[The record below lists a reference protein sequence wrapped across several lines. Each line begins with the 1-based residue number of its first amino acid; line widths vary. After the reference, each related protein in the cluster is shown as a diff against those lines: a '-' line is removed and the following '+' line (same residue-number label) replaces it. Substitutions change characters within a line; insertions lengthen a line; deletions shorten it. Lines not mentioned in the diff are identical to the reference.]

1 MTKFRCSV
9 FLQIYARFKA
19 TDHDSGRVSYFVN
32 RRTWLKVT
40 DLLLHYLR
48 SSDPRVAS
56 ITGQIVRGHNVGRT
70 EVQVISALSGHVL
83 VSKEIR
89 VVADKVSVARLA
101 VNVVSGLQ
109 LNIRPDAAV
118 DNNYIAETSVTRKL
132 TAKYQEGLLDIDLW
146 FSDDTRTP
154 LRSVAMSDYA
164 LRVES
169 ANPDVVAFAP
179 MAASPHPRVIAVG
192 SGKGRLLRVSFGPP
206 DTCAAG
212 GPAAAGKHDVRRTL
226 SALSETAADVQVDFT
241 SSPYSVEQF
250 VQNDG
255 GGSGVLNVGPPR
267 DKKDHKDS
275 AVIGECAYRA
285 IGYHLG
291 PTRRFS
297 VVQFGEEN
305 AKQSCDH

>member
-1 MTKFRCSV
+1 MFTR
-9 FLQIYARFKA
+9 QIYARFKA

-56 ITGQIVRGHNVGRT
+56 ISGQVVRGHNVGRT

-89 VVADKVSVARLA
+89 VVSDKVSVARLA

-169 ANPDVVAFAP
+169 TNPDVVAFAP

-192 SGKGRLLRVSFGPP
+192 SGKGPLLRVSFGPP
-206 DTCAAG
+206 DVC
-212 GPAAAGKHDVRRTL
+212 GKHETGVGSGRKPVQSTT
-226 SALSETAADVQVDFT
+226 LSETAAEVHVDFS

-250 VQNDG
+250 VQNDGGGGGGGGGVG

-267 DKKDHKDS
+267 DKKDHHRKD
-275 AVIGECAYRA
+275 AG
-285 IGYHLG
+285 GK
-291 PTRRFS
+291 S
-297 VVQFGEEN
+297 VV
-305 AKQSCDH
+305 

>member
-1 MTKFRCSV
+1 M
-9 FLQIYARFKA
+9 
-19 TDHDSGRVSYFVN
+19 N

-56 ITGQIVRGHNVGRT
+56 ITGQTVHGHNVGRT

-89 VVADKVSVARLA
+89 VVGDKVSVSRLA

-109 LNIRPDAAV
+109 LNVRPDAAV
-118 DNNYIAETSVTRKL
+118 DNNYIAETSVTRRL

-192 SGKGRLLRVSFGPP
+192 PGKGRLLRVSFGPP
-206 DTCAAG
+206 DACRG
-212 GPAAAGKHDVRRTL
+212 GGKHDAAGRKPAQAAAAV
-226 SALSETAADVQVDFT
+226 LSETAADVHVDFS

-255 GGSGVLNVGPPR
+255 GGGGGGGGVLNVGPPR
-267 DKKDHKDS
+267 DKKDHNDS
-275 AVIGECAYRA
+275 GEWKSRKGFQSGIY
-285 IGYHLG
+285 
-291 PTRRFS
+291 F
-297 VVQFGEEN
+297 QFGLARVVRVRN
-305 AKQSCDH
+305 FFFFFAVTDR

>member
-1 MTKFRCSV
+1 M
-9 FLQIYARFKA
+9 QIYARFKA

-56 ITGQIVRGHNVGRT
+56 ITGQIVRGHNAGRT

-89 VVADKVSVARLA
+89 VVSDKVSVARLA

-109 LNIRPDAAV
+109 LNIRPDAAA

-146 FSDDTRTP
+146 FTDDTRTP

-169 ANPDVVAFAP
+169 TNPDVVAFAP

-192 SGKGRLLRVSFGPP
+192 PGKGQLLRVSFGPP
-206 DTCAAG
+206 DVCSKHEPVQAVG
-212 GPAAAGKHDVRRTL
+212 GGGRKTVLPTT
-226 SALSETAADVQVDFT
+226 LSETAADVQVDFS

-250 VQNDG
+250 VQNDGGGGGG

-267 DKKDHKDS
+267 DKKDHNKDS
-275 AVIGECAYRA
+275 AGKSR
-285 IGYHLG
+285 YHYNIITAAS
-291 PTRRFS
+291 P
-297 VVQFGEEN
+297 N
-305 AKQSCDH
+305 II

>member
-1 MTKFRCSV
+1 MTVCS
-9 FLQIYARFKA
+9 QIYARFKA

-89 VVADKVSVARLA
+89 VVSDKVTVARLA

-118 DNNYIAETSVTRKL
+118 ENNYIAETSVTRKL

-169 ANPDVVAFAP
+169 TNPDVVAFAP

-192 SGKGRLLRVSFGPP
+192 SGKGQLLRVSFGPP
-206 DTCAAG
+206 DACGRHEGGG
-212 GPAAAGKHDVRRTL
+212 GPGGIRKPVQSTV
-226 SALSETAADVQVDFT
+226 LSETAAEVQVDFS

-255 GGSGVLNVGPPR
+255 GGGTSVGGSGVLNVGPPR
-267 DKKDHKDS
+267 DKKDRNKDS
-275 AVIGECAYRA
+275 SGGKFRPYRSPA
-285 IGYHLG
+285 FS
-291 PTRRFS
+291 RFRLH
-297 VVQFGEEN
+297 
-305 AKQSCDH
+305 K

>member
-1 MTKFRCSV
+1 M
-9 FLQIYARFKA
+9 
-19 TDHDSGRVSYFVN
+19 SYFVN

-56 ITGQIVRGHNVGRT
+56 ITGRVVRGHNAGRA

-89 VVADKVSVARLA
+89 VVGDKVSVARLA

-109 LNIRPDAAV
+109 LNVRPDAAADSNSYV
-118 DNNYIAETSVTRKL
+118 AETSVTRKL
-132 TAKYQEGLLDIDLW
+132 TAKYQEGLLDVDLW
-146 FSDDTRTP
+146 FSDGTRTP

-206 DTCAAG
+206 DACGRHEVVAAG
-212 GPAAAGKHDVRRTL
+212 GRKAVQSTT
-226 SALSETAADVQVDFT
+226 LSETAADVQVDFS

-255 GGSGVLNVGPPR
+255 GGVLNVGPPR
-267 DKKDHKDS
+267 DKKDHEDS
-275 AVIGECAYRA
+275 GECAPR
-285 IGYHLG
+285 
-291 PTRRFS
+291 TFS
-297 VVQFGEEN
+297 DVFILTL
-305 AKQSCDH
+305 KQL

>member
-1 MTKFRCSV
+1 M
-9 FLQIYARFKA
+9 LQIYARFKA

-56 ITGQIVRGHNVGRT
+56 ISGQIVRGHNVGRT

-89 VVADKVSVARLA
+89 VVSDKVSVARLA

-109 LNIRPDAAV
+109 LNIRPDPAV
-118 DNNYIAETSVTRKL
+118 DNNYIAETSVTRRL

-154 LRSVAMSDYA
+154 LRSVAMSDYT

-169 ANPDVVAFAP
+169 TNPDVVAFAP

-192 SGKGRLLRVSFGPP
+192 SGKGQLLRVSFGPP
-206 DTCAAG
+206 DACGKHEVLNVAG
-212 GPAAAGKHDVRRTL
+212 GSGGRKTVQPTT
-226 SALSETAADVQVDFT
+226 LSETAADVQVDFS

-255 GGSGVLNVGPPR
+255 GGGGSSSSGAGGGSGILNVGPPR

-275 AVIGECAYRA
+275 GGDSR
-285 IGYHLG
+285 GK
-291 PTRRFS
+291 S
-297 VVQFGEEN
+297 VV
-305 AKQSCDH
+305 

>member
-1 MTKFRCSV
+1 MSYAWFA
-9 FLQIYARFKA
+9 QIYARFKA

-89 VVADKVSVARLA
+89 VVSDKVSVSRLA

-109 LNIRPDAAV
+109 LNVRPDTAV

-169 ANPDVVAFAP
+169 TNPDVVAFAP

-192 SGKGRLLRVSFGPP
+192 SGKGQLLRVSFGPP
-206 DTCAAG
+206 DAC
-212 GPAAAGKHDVRRTL
+212 GKHEVVAGVRKAVQSTT
-226 SALSETAADVQVDFT
+226 LSETAADVQVDFS

-255 GGSGVLNVGPPR
+255 GGGGGSVLNVGPPR

-275 AVIGECAYRA
+275 SGELCSVIV
-285 IGYHLG
+285 I
-291 PTRRFS
+291 RRVSGHSHFS
-297 VVQFGEEN
+297 V
-305 AKQSCDH
+305 

>member
-1 MTKFRCSV
+1 M
-9 FLQIYARFKA
+9 
-19 TDHDSGRVSYFVN
+19 SYFVN

-89 VVADKVSVARLA
+89 VVSDKVSVARLA

-109 LNIRPDAAV
+109 LNIRPDATV

-146 FSDDTRTP
+146 FTDDTRTP

-206 DTCAAG
+206 DTCGRHEVMAPG
-212 GPAAAGKHDVRRTL
+212 GGRKVVQ
-226 SALSETAADVQVDFT
+226 SATLSETVADVQVDFS

-250 VQNDG
+250 VQNDGGG

-267 DKKDHKDS
+267 DKKDHMDSGKWYKNS
-275 AVIGECAYRA
+275 AV
-285 IGYHLG
+285 
-291 PTRRFS
+291 
-297 VVQFGEEN
+297 
-305 AKQSCDH
+305 AKAEKTLRVIVLLL

>member
-1 MTKFRCSV
+1 MAD
-9 FLQIYARFKA
+9 LQIYARFKA

-56 ITGQIVRGHNVGRT
+56 ITGQVVRGHNVGRT

-89 VVADKVSVARLA
+89 VVSDKVSVARLA

-169 ANPDVVAFAP
+169 TNPDVVAFAP

-206 DTCAAG
+206 DTCGKHEVAG
-212 GPAAAGKHDVRRTL
+212 GSGVVVGGGRKAVQSTT
-226 SALSETAADVQVDFT
+226 LSETAAEVQVDFS

-255 GGSGVLNVGPPR
+255 GGSGGSGVLNVGPPR

-275 AVIGECAYRA
+275 SGEWTDCVCVCTYYN
-285 IGYHLG
+285 G
-291 PTRRFS
+291 
-297 VVQFGEEN
+297 
-305 AKQSCDH
+305 

>member
-1 MTKFRCSV
+1 MRKKKNEISSFYLNSNYSTELLLLLTKRVYCG
-9 FLQIYARFKA
+9 QIYARFKA

-70 EVQVISALSGHVL
+70 EIQVISALSGHVL

-89 VVADKVSVARLA
+89 VVSDKVSVARLA

-109 LNIRPDAAV
+109 LNIRPDTAV

-169 ANPDVVAFAP
+169 TNPEVVAFAP

-206 DTCAAG
+206 DACTGGSGPAAG
-212 GPAAAGKHDVRRTL
+212 GKHDGGRRAAQST
-226 SALSETAADVQVDFT
+226 LSETAADVQVDFT

-255 GGSGVLNVGPPR
+255 GGGSGVLNVGPPR

-275 AVIGECAYRA
+275 LIG
-285 IGYHLG
+285 
-291 PTRRFS
+291 
-297 VVQFGEEN
+297 
-305 AKQSCDH
+305 K